1 MKRILVLSIIIIAS
15 LVTNR
20 AYSQTEL
27 GLSRET
33 ILNLPWV
40 LEYHKTNNYIPSL
53 EYDFMRVKTNTYH
66 YTFGFS
72 NLGVCN
78 VLTLES
84 RSFTGD
90 IKLRDYLSMYGVPL
104 SASTY
109 IINGSDKQKRHYAF
123 IGATHNGLPHQ
134 VIFSY
139 KQMFK
144 TDGTPRVDE
153 YPYEINN

>member
-1 MKRILVLSIIIIAS
+1 MKSILLLLAVSISSFSAKK
-15 LVTNR
+15 
-20 AYSQTEL
+20 AFAQTEL

-40 LEYHKTNNYIPSL
+40 LEYHKTNNYIPVL
-53 EYDFMRVKTNTYH
+53 ERDFMRVKSGNYH

-72 NLGVCN
+72 NIDICN

-90 IKLRDYLSMYGVPL
+90 TKLRDYLNIYGIRL
-104 SASTY
+104 SSSTY
-109 IINGSDKQKRHYAF
+109 IINESDKKNRHYAF
-123 IGATHNGLPHQ
+123 IMVTHNGLPHQ

-144 TDGTPRVDE
+144 TEGTPRVDD

>member
-1 MKRILVLSIIIIAS
+1 MKSILSILIISIAS
-15 LVTNR
+15 FAPKTTF
-20 AYSQTEL
+20 AQTEL
-27 GLSRET
+27 GLSRES

-40 LEYHKTNNYIPSL
+40 LEYNKKNNYISAL
-53 EYDFMRVKTNTYH
+53 EYDFMRVKSDTYH
-66 YTFGFS
+66 YTFGFT
-72 NLGVCN
+72 NMGICN

-104 SASTY
+104 SSSTY
-109 IINGSDKQKRHYAF
+109 IINASDKKQRHYAF
-123 IGATHNGLPHQ
+123 IGATHKGLPHQ

-144 TDGTPRVDE
+144 TEGTPRVDD
-153 YPYEINN
+153 YPYEINK